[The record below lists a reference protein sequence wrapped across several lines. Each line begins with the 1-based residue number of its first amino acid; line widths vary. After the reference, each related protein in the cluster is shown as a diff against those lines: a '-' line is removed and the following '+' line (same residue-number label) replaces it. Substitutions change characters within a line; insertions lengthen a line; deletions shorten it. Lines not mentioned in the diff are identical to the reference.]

1 MAPEAR
7 YTLFKESEAPASP
20 VGWQRRTARE
30 RIIFSVSIILGLAA
44 FSFLWAFSPSV
55 LGLTQLQDESSSSTG
70 YQNSLSAPLKQ
81 CASSLPP
88 PANPPA
94 SVNIWASLSVPETVA
109 ITEWLSHPLRNLN
122 VTSADRASLSDN
134 IIFLVE
140 AYRPSK
146 ADALAYL
153 SAPVSENLPA
163 RYARATVHLG
173 ARQDEDG
180 GPVIKDYLVGPL
192 PLGDE
197 TSMRELTE
205 IYHRN
210 EIPYNARSFV
220 IPSELTP
227 LLVKIMPP
235 LAEVT
240 KDLFGGVAMGLPNDT
255 LVAGASGPLSF
266 DGSFRRTW
274 ISWRR
279 NLPGPWLHPVNFFQ
293 YVDFSGTDPEQWK
306 LIKVAKLI
314 LYPSDYFD
322 VAFCRSSI
330 IIRSSLTLSLSSK
343 PTTTALS
350 ESYPHVPIK
359 LPIPSGR
366 LVFVRMPLQHA
377 I

>member
-7 YTLFKESEAPASP
+7 YTLLKESEAPASP
-20 VGWQRRTARE
+20 AGWQRRTARE
-30 RIIFSVSIILGLAA
+30 RIIFGVSIILGLAA

-55 LGLTQLQDESSSSTG
+55 LGLTQLQGDSSSSTG
-70 YQNSLSAPLKQ
+70 YQNSLPAPLKQ

-88 PANPPA
+88 PANSPA

-146 ADALAYL
+146 TDALAYL

-205 IYHRN
+205 IYHRD

-227 LLVKIMPP
+227 LLIKIMPP

-240 KDLFGGVAMGLPNDT
+240 KVRRASLFLLAQN
-255 LVAGASGPLSF
+255 
-266 DGSFRRTW
+266 R
-274 ISWRR
+274 
-279 NLPGPWLHPVNFFQ
+279 
-293 YVDFSGTDPEQWK
+293 
-306 LIKVAKLI
+306 
-314 LYPSDYFD
+314 
-322 VAFCRSSI
+322 
-330 IIRSSLTLSLSSK
+330 
-343 PTTTALS
+343 
-350 ESYPHVPIK
+350 
-359 LPIPSGR
+359 
-366 LVFVRMPLQHA
+366 
-377 I
+377 